1 MYKYVK
7 KGCYSLIKVNNLKK
21 SYGGFKA
28 LHGISFTVERGHVYG
43 FLGPNGAGKSTTMNI
58 ITGCLAASEGTVSI
72 NGHDIFKEPIEA
84 KKCIGYLPEQPPV
97 YLDMKVTEYLDF
109 VGRAKGL
116 RGSELYSQIDEV
128 IELTDLSNVH
138 DRLIKN
144 LSKGYRQRVG
154 IAQAMLGNPE
164 VIILDEPTV
173 GLDPIQII
181 EIRELIKSLA
191 VTHTVILSSHILQE
205 ISAVCDRIMI
215 IANGRLVANDTI
227 DGLMKTY
234 GSKATLEV
242 LCRCSKERAKNTLS
256 AVEGILSVDVC
267 DTEDAGICSVKLE
280 YAKDRDI
287 REDVWKVLAASGIT
301 VLGIIPRLMT
311 LEDIFISL
319 TDKDDED
326 EEYAPVTVQGPESP
340 EDPGNDGGDGDGDD
354 DDDDGDGGEEY
365 KPLFS

>member
-1 MYKYVK
+1 M
-7 KGCYSLIKVNNLKK
+7 IKVSNLKK
-21 SYGGFKA
+21 SYGSFKA
-28 LHGISFTVERGHVYG
+28 LHGISFTVEQGHVYG

-58 ITGCLAASEGTVSI
+58 ITGCLAASDGTVTV
-72 NGHDIFKEPIEA
+72 NGHDIFAEPVAA

-97 YLDMKVTEYLDF
+97 YLDMKVCEYLDF

-128 IELTDLSNVH
+128 IELTGLENVH
-138 DRLIKN
+138 NRLIKN

-191 VTHTVILSSHILQE
+191 VTHTVILSSHILGE

-227 DGLMKTY
+227 DGLLSTY
-234 GSKATLEV
+234 ASVSTLEV
-242 LCRCSKERAKNTLS
+242 LCRCSKDRAKSTLTAVENVRELTVQDTEEAGVCMATLS
-256 AVEGILSVDVC
+256 YNR
-267 DTEDAGICSVKLE
+267 ED
-280 YAKDRDI
+280 DI
-287 REDVWKVLAASGIT
+287 RDSVWKTLVASGIS
-301 VLGIIPRLMT
+301 VLGILPKSMT
-311 LEDIFISL
+311 LEDVFISL
-319 TDKDDED
+319 TDKDYIPEQEYRGQSAQTPDTDEKTD
-326 EEYAPVTVQGPESP
+326 DS
-340 EDPGNDGGDGDGDD
+340 NDGGDE
-354 DDDDGDGGEEY
+354 DDGEGY
-365 KPLFS
+365 TPLFN

>member
-1 MYKYVK
+1 MIEVK
-7 KGCYSLIKVNNLKK
+7 NLKK
-21 SYGGFKA
+21 SYGSFKA

-58 ITGCLAASEGTVSI
+58 ITGCLAASDGSVTI
-72 NGHDIFKEPIEA
+72 NGHDIFQEPIEA
-84 KKCIGYLPEQPPV
+84 KKCIGYLPEQPPL

-116 RGSELYSQIDEV
+116 RGGELYSQIDEV
-128 IELTDLSNVH
+128 IELTGLGNVH

-181 EIRELIKSLA
+181 EIRELIKSLSE
-191 VTHTVILSSHILQE
+191 THTVILSSHIMQE

-215 IANGRLVANDTI
+215 ISGGRLVANDTI
-227 DGLMKTY
+227 QGLLDAYSTTVRLELICKT
-234 GSKATLEV
+234 T
-242 LCRCSKERAKNTLS
+242 KERLESVLS
-256 AVEGILSVDVC
+256 GVSVVTEREFA
-267 DTEDAGICSVKLE
+267 DTEEHGVCTAILTYDVNT
-280 YAKDRDI
+280 DI
-287 REDVWKVLAASGIT
+287 RESIWKTLTAAGIT
-301 VLGIIPRLMT
+301 VIGMIPHIMT

-319 TDKDDED
+319 TSEYIPEQEDAYIPPAPSTADDS
-326 EEYAPVTVQGPESP
+326 T
-340 EDPGNDGGDGDGDD
+340 DGTGT
-354 DDDDGDGGEEY
+354 DGDGGEDDTDGGDDDY

>member
-1 MYKYVK
+1 MIEVK
-7 KGCYSLIKVNNLKK
+7 NLKK
-21 SYGGFKA
+21 SYGSHEA
-28 LHGISFTVERGHVYG
+28 LHGISFKVERGHIYG

-58 ITGCLAASEGTVSI
+58 ITGTLAASEGTVTI
-72 NGHDIFKEPIEA
+72 NGHDILREPIEA
-84 KKCIGYLPEQPPV
+84 KRSIGYLPEQPPL

-128 IELTDLSNVH
+128 IELTNLEAVH

-181 EIRELIKSLA
+181 EIRDLIKSLA
-191 VTHTVILSSHILQE
+191 ETHTVILSSHIMQE
-205 ISAVCDRIMI
+205 IVAVCDRII
-215 IANGRLVANDTI
+215 IITSGRLVADDTI
-227 DGLMKTY
+227 DGLVETY
-234 GSKATLEV
+234 CTTVTLEIAA
-242 LCRCSKERAKNTLS
+242 RTTAARLS
-256 AVEGILSVDVC
+256 ELLRSVEGIDGLECYDSDEQGV
-267 DTEDAGICSVKLE
+267 AGATMTYHSS
-280 YAKDRDI
+280 RDI
-287 REDVWKVLAASGIT
+287 RDEVFERLAAAHVT
-301 VLGIIPRLMT
+301 MLAMIPHIMS

-319 TDKDDED
+319 TS
-326 EEYAPVTVQGPESP
+326 APAENDSSVSANVDT
-340 EDPGNDGGDGDGDD
+340 DADADADGGDAEDKDE
-354 DDDDGDGGEEY
+354 GEQEY

>member
-1 MYKYVK
+1 MIEVK
-7 KGCYSLIKVNNLKK
+7 NLKK
-21 SYGGFKA
+21 SYGSFKA
-28 LHGISFTVERGHVYG
+28 LHGISFTVEKGHVYG

-58 ITGCLAASEGTVSI
+58 ITGCLAASDGTVTI
-72 NGHDIFKEPIEA
+72 NGHDIFADPIEA
-84 KKCIGYLPEQPPV
+84 KRCIGYLPELPPL

-128 IELTDLSNVH
+128 IDLAGLSNVY

-191 VTHTVILSSHILQE
+191 QTHTVILSSHILQE

-215 IANGRLVANDTI
+215 IAGGRLVANDTI
-227 DGLMKTY
+227 DGLMKKY
-234 GSKATLEV
+234 SATASLEV
-242 LCRCSKERAKNTLS
+242 LCRTTKEKAN
-256 AVEGILSVDVC
+256 AVFAAVNGAFDISVS
-267 DTEDAGICSVKLE
+267 DTEERGVCRVMLSYK
-280 YAKDRDI
+280 KDNDI
-287 REDVWKVLAASGIT
+287 RDAVWKALVKADIA
-301 VLGIIPRLMT
+301 VLGIIPRIMT

-319 TDKDDED
+319 TSDGEVGADVNSDRTLGLTADGESGGKHNELGKD
-326 EEYAPVTVQGPESP
+326 A
-340 EDPGNDGGDGDGDD
+340 DD
-354 DDDDGDGGEEY
+354 DDNDDDDGEDY

>member
-1 MYKYVK
+1 M
-7 KGCYSLIKVNNLKK
+7 IKVSNLKK
-21 SYGGFKA
+21 SYGSFKA
-28 LHGISFTVERGHVYG
+28 LHGISFEVERGHVYG

-58 ITGCLAASEGTVSI
+58 ITGCLAASDGTVTI
-72 NGHDIFKEPIEA
+72 NGHDIFAEPIAA

-116 RGSELYSQIDEV
+116 RGSWLYSQIDEV
-128 IELTDLSNVH
+128 IELTGLENVH
-138 DRLIKN
+138 NRLIKN

-191 VTHTVILSSHILQE
+191 VTHTVILSSHILGE

-227 DGLMKTY
+227 EGLLSTY
-234 GSKATLEV
+234 ASVSTLEV
-242 LCRCSKERAKNTLS
+242 LCRCTKERAKSTLAAVGNVREMTVSDTESDGVCQVTLS
-256 AVEGILSVDVC
+256 YDKEN
-267 DTEDAGICSVKLE
+267 
-280 YAKDRDI
+280 DI
-287 REDVWKVLAASGIT
+287 RESVWKTLVASGIT
-301 VLGIIPRLMT
+301 VLGIIPKNMT
-311 LEDIFISL
+311 LEDVFISL
-319 TDKDDED
+319 TDKEYIPEEED
-326 EEYAPVTVQGPESP
+326 YGKLDKTVE
-340 EDPGNDGGDGDGDD
+340 NVVDGKDD
-354 DDDDGDGGEEY
+354 DDDENDGESY
-365 KPLFS
+365 TPLFN

>member
-1 MYKYVK
+1 M
-7 KGCYSLIKVNNLKK
+7 IKVRNLKK
-21 SYGGFKA
+21 NYGSFAA

-58 ITGCLAASEGTVSI
+58 ITGCLAATDGTVTI

-84 KKCIGYLPEQPPV
+84 KRSIGYLPEQPPL

-116 RGSELYSQIDEV
+116 RGAELFDQIDEV
-128 IELTDLSNVH
+128 TELTGLSQVKS
-138 DRLIKN
+138 RLIKN
-144 LSKGYRQRVG
+144 LSKGYKQRVG

-181 EIRELIKSLA
+181 EIRDLIKSLSQ
-191 VTHTVILSSHILQE
+191 THTVILSSHIMQE

-215 IANGRLVANDTI
+215 ISSGRLVASDTI
-227 DGLMKTY
+227 DGLVEKYCT
-234 GSKATLEV
+234 KVTLEIVCKSTAARIEEV
-242 LCRCSKERAKNTLS
+242 LSGVSDVLERSFEQPADNICRAVLVYNTAK
-256 AVEGILSVDVC
+256 
-267 DTEDAGICSVKLE
+267 
-280 YAKDRDI
+280 DI
-287 REDVWKVLAASGIT
+287 REAVWKKLTAVGVCVLEFT
-301 VLGIIPRLMT
+301 PHVMT

-319 TDKDDED
+319 TSTPHDETTHEDTPHAD
-326 EEYAPVTVQGPESP
+326 EPR
-340 EDPGNDGGDGDGDD
+340 NGGKKKAAFVVDDGDGDD
-354 DDDDGDGGEEY
+354 DDGKNDDGTDY